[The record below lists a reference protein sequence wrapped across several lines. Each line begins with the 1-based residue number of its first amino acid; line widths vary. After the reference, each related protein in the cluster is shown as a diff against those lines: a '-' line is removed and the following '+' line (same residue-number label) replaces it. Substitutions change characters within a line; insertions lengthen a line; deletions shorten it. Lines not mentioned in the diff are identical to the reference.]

1 MLYKITMKYNKNIKM
16 PATYGETVYQF
27 IKQAILNGKL
37 KTNERIKEKE
47 IAVKLNVSITPVRE
61 AIRRL
66 FGEKLFIINARKEI
80 IVAGVSW
87 KEIQEIYE
95 VIGILDFH
103 GVCSALDQL
112 TSKNLNVFRKM
123 TKKLDNLL
131 SMEKAGLYF
140 EQTLK
145 IHDRIWSFCNNKF
158 LYKTLSQLIEKIKFF
173 SRQGFSLYPELPSL
187 KRSYEDHQNL
197 ILAIEKHDVET
208 LRSLT
213 TQHWHYPY

>member
-1 MLYKITMKYNKNIKM
+1 M
-16 PATYGETVYQF
+16 
-27 IKQAILNGKL
+27 KQAILNGEL
-37 KTNERIKEKE
+37 KTKERIKEKE
-47 IAVKLNVSITPVRE
+47 IAEKLNVSITPVRE

-80 IVAGVSW
+80 IVAGASW

-103 GVCSALDQL
+103 GVCRALDQL
-112 TSKNLNVFRKM
+112 TPENLNVLRKM
-123 TKKLDNLL
+123 TKNLGDL
-131 SMEKAGLYF
+131 LNMEKAGLYF

-158 LYKTLSQLIEKIKFF
+158 LYKTLNQLIEKIRFF
-173 SRQGFSLYPELPSL
+173 TRQGFSVYPELPSL
-187 KRSYEDHQNL
+187 KRSYKDHQNL

-213 TQHWHYPY
+213 TQQWHYPY